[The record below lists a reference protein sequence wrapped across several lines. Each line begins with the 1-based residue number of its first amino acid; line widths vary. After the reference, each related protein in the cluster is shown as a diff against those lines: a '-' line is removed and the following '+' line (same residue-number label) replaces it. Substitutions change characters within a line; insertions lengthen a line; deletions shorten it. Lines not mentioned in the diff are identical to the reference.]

1 MSEANNITFA
11 QAKTSFFYRPK
22 VKRKYNTLH
31 LAGKEVCK
39 KDEEN
44 LVLFELN
51 IKLLYGRDTNG
62 CLFLLADHLGLEPRT
77 DRLYSLRTART
88 YVLGRSAP
96 CIASRCAH
104 GAIFARSLMSV
115 LIDSASLDYVAE
127 TGYCGRC
134 GRRPHPGWP
143 TDRNKKAP
151 KNRGVSVGGPSRTRT

>member
-51 IKLLYGRDTNG
+51 INLLYRRYAKAV
-62 CLFLLADHLGLEPRT
+62 LFFNNIVVFNQPENIVEQSSPPSVA
-77 DRLYSLRTART
+77 
-88 YVLGRSAP
+88 SA
-96 CIASRCAH
+96 IMASYRQSAKSRC
-104 GAIFARSLMSV
+104 IS
-115 LIDSASLDYVAE
+115 
-127 TGYCGRC
+127 
-134 GRRPHPGWP
+134 
-143 TDRNKKAP
+143 
-151 KNRGVSVGGPSRTRT
+151 GVG